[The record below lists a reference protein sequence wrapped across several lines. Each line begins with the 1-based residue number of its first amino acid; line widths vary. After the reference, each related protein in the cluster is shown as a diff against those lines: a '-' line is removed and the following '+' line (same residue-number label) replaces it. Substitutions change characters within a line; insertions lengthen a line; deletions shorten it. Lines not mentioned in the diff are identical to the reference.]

1 MGQRRD
7 RLDGRMENQKI
18 TRNENSL
25 KKDKEAV
32 RRREDIVKLIN
43 AGTFPYTPTV
53 MSWLSMEMGKKSS
66 QLTEAEVKA
75 FLA

>member
-18 TRNENSL
+18 TRKENSL
-25 KKDKEAV
+25 KKDKETV

-66 QLTEAEVKA
+66 QLTEAEVKE

>member
-25 KKDKEAV
+25 KKDREAV